1 MKERRQRGET
11 KKRWRALW
19 KEKRK
24 KKIDSTTKS
33 RGRGRP
39 KKREREREKFLSFS
53 EKC

>member
-19 KEKRK
+19 KEKR